1 MWPKYEIATD
11 LNAEPITLAEAKAQ
25 LRVDTSDEDALISS
39 LITACREKFEDETGR
54 SVAVRTIVAYWDKWP
69 DDSVFALPLYPVVGV
84 SDVRYIDEDEVT
96 QTVPA
101 ADYTVDPVGITPR
114 IVLKPTAGKPEVGDF
129 PNAVFVRYV
138 VGESVPPESAKTSI
152 LLNLTMLYER
162 REDQKIND
170 NEPYTRS
177 AGYMAFNHRKRLL

>member
-25 LRVDTSDEDALISS
+25 LRVDTSDEDALISN

-54 SVAVRTIVAYWDKWP
+54 SVAVRTIVAYWDRWP

-84 SDVRYIDEDEVT
+84 SDVRYLDENEVT

-101 ADYTVDPVGITPR
+101 SDYTVDPVGITPR
-114 IVLKPTAGKPEVGDF
+114 VVLKSDADKPEVGDF
-129 PNAVFVRYV
+129 PNAVFIRYV
-138 VGESVPPESAKTSI
+138 VGEAVPPESAKTSI